1 MTLRHYTGYYG
12 FSMMDPP
19 DDPADFG
26 DAPDAQDY
34 ADARMELP
42 GSATDAE
49 IERMAWRL
57 FEARRNDNGEDGTD
71 EC

>member
-1 MTLRHYTGYYG
+1 MAK
-12 FSMMDPP
+12 
-19 DDPADFG
+19 PAAIKLNTATKERG
-26 DAPDAQDY
+26 DKRD
-34 ADARMELP
+34 ELP
-42 GSATDAE
+42 CSATDAE